1 MACSFVIGAIILCT
15 QNQTQSLDSFVN
27 LIVGFLRSARLS
39 EQEINNRET
48 KGSSCVHKIIM
59 LHKFFQESITN
70 MDLME

>member
-1 MACSFVIGAIILCT
+1 MACSFAIGVTIRCT
-15 QNQTQSLDSFVN
+15 QNQTQSLGFFVN
-27 LIVGFLRSARLS
+27 SIIGFLRSARLS

>member
-1 MACSFVIGAIILCT
+1 MACSFAIGVTILCT

-27 LIVGFLRSARLS
+27 SIVGFLRSARLS
-39 EQEINNRET
+39 EQEINNHEM

-70 MDLME
+70 LDLME